1 MAEDPQAAG
10 ERRHAARHLLQNPLA
25 CAEHDP
31 EVFALV
37 RRHEEELDRWF
48 TQRLGYR
55 LQVSS
60 DTARLA
66 KAGAVL
72 TPRPLRTSSGRPFH
86 QLEYVLLALTLA
98 SCVAGPAV
106 ISLRDLVDLVRA
118 AAADADVALADD
130 GTHRRAQVAVLR
142 WMIDRGL
149 AVELHDQVDA
159 YKDDAEADAVLRMR
173 PDRIALLPLPAMVD
187 AADGTE
193 LLARADVRPARRTW
207 LRTRL
212 VEEPVLYRHDLTDE
226 EWDEL
231 RRRQADEARIL
242 DEMFGLVV
250 EARAEGV
257 AAIDPEGD
265 LSSLRF
271 PGTGTVHHAA
281 LLIIG
286 DLTGRGHVRPSAGLP
301 AVGPPGGWLAW
312 DDLVAT
318 MVTLSAPH
326 TRRWRTDLV
335 ERPEQLARE
344 VVDLL
349 VALRLAEADV
359 DRDDRV
365 VVRLLPAAARF
376 RAVEERR
383 PERAEQPTLL

>member
-1 MAEDPQAAG
+1 MAEDPQAPI
-10 ERRHAARHLLQNPLA
+10 ERRSAARHLLQHPLA

-55 LQVSS
+55 LQVST

-66 KAGAVL
+66 KVGSVASA
-72 TPRPLRTSSGRPFH
+72 RPLRTSSGRPFH

-98 SCVAGPAV
+98 STVAGPAV
-106 ISLRDLVDLVRA
+106 ISLRDLVDLVRT
-118 AAADADVALADD
+118 AAADADVDLADD

-142 WMIDRGL
+142 WMIDNGL

-173 PDRIALLPLPAMVD
+173 PDRVALLPLPAMVD

-193 LLARADVRPARRTW
+193 LLARADRRPARRTW
-207 LRTRL
+207 LRARL
-212 VEEPVLYRHDLTDE
+212 TEEPVVYRQDLTDE

-257 AAIDPEGD
+257 ATIDPEGE
-265 LSSLRF
+265 LSDVRF

-281 LLIIG
+281 LLLIG
-286 DLTGRGHVRPSAGLP
+286 DLCEQGAVRSAGTP
-301 AVGPPGGWLAW
+301 VDSGWIGW
-312 DDLVAT
+312 DELVSA
-318 MVTLSAPH
+318 MRRLSTPH
-326 TRRWRTDLV
+326 ARRWKADLV
-335 ERPEQLARE
+335 ERPEHLATE
-344 VVDLL
+344 VVELL
-349 VALRLAEADV
+349 VSLRLAERAGDGAG
-359 DRDDRV
+359 RSQ
-365 VVRLLPAAARF
+365 VRLLPAAARF
-376 RAVEERR
+376 RVVEERR
-383 PERAEQPTLL
+383 PERPSQPTLL